1 MEAEEIM
8 DDYDPHNHW
17 VNAAGVAAAW
27 LAAAIFVLVMALTVG
42 LATPSAS
49 ITHDQMTAAAAAVA
63 P

>member
-1 MEAEEIM
+1 M

-27 LAAAIFVLVMALTVG
+27 LAAAIFVVVMAITVG

-49 ITHDQMTAAAAAVA
+49 VVRDQMTAAAAAVA
-63 P
+63 R